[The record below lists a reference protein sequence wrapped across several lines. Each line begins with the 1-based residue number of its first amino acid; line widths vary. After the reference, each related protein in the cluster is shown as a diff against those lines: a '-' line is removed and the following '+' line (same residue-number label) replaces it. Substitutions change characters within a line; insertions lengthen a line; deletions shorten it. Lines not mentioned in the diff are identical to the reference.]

1 MKSDCNDKV
10 VEVKDQDEIFEFANQ
25 DEVIEFTIRSWIFN
39 EVVDEDLDGG
49 FFTFVFFNFLIL
61 ESLIIINF

>member
-25 DEVIEFTIRSWIFN
+25 DEVIEFTIRS
-39 EVVDEDLDGG
+39 
-49 FFTFVFFNFLIL
+49 
-61 ESLIIINF
+61 